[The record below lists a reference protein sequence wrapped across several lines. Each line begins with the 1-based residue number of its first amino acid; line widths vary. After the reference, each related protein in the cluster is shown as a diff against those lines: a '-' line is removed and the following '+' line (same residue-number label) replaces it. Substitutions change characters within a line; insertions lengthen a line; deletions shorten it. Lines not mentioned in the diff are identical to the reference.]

1 MPRSTSPAGLV
12 GRALALLALTGA
24 SAACASSPEP
34 APVPP
39 STIRGQY
46 IYQDGSHLIR
56 PCGNEAPVWVVGTEE
71 VLEPLRTRST
81 AHSMALGIP
90 DQGVYAEI
98 AGTLEPSDAPGYP
111 QKLRAGTVERLDDH
125 LPDTCA
131 VPNAATG

>member
-1 MPRSTSPAGLV
+1 MSRSISPATLT
-12 GRALALLALTGA
+12 GRALALVALTAA
-24 SAACASSPEP
+24 SAACASTPDP
-34 APVPP
+34 IPP

-56 PCGNEAPVWVVGTEE
+56 PCGNEAPVWVVGEE
-71 VLEPLRTRST
+71 DVLEPLRTRST
-81 AHSMALGIP
+81 AHSMAIGIP

-98 AGTLEPSDAPGYP
+98 TGTLEPSDAPGYP
-111 QKLRAGTVERLDDH
+111 QKLRAADVERLDDH